1 MKKLKLKTW
10 QWVFVG
16 FLAIMT
22 IWSIYAEF
30 SMHGDHGAPHEQGEI
45 KEVPSQE
52 QKTEHEALPET
63 HQPEQKAHHEEI
75 SAAHEQEQEHQGG
88 HWQSGIPF
96 FWIGFGFFG
105 CIALIVFAKNLLA
118 PVIYKKED
126 YYHE

>member
-1 MKKLKLKTW
+1 MKKQKLKTW

-16 FLAIMT
+16 FLAIIT

-30 SMHGDHGAPHEQGEI
+30 SMEEDQGAPHEKGVVQ
-45 KEVPSQE
+45 EVPSQE
-52 QKTEHEALPET
+52 QKTEHEVLPET
-63 HQPEQKAHHEEI
+63 SQPEQKAEHEEI
-75 SAAHEQEQEHQGG
+75 SATPEQEQEHQGG
-88 HWQSGIPF
+88 HWKSGIPF

-126 YYHE
+126 YYNE

>member
-1 MKKLKLKTW
+1 MKKLKMKTW

-22 IWSIYAEF
+22 IWSIYAELTM
-30 SMHGDHGAPHEQGEI
+30 SGDHGAPHEQSEI
-45 KEVPSQE
+45 KEMHSQE
-52 QKTEHEALPET
+52 HQAETGALPEA
-63 HQPEQKAHHEEI
+63 HQPEQEI
-75 SAAHEQEQEHQGG
+75 EQEQEHHGG

-105 CIALIVFAKNLLA
+105 CIALIVFAKSLLA

-126 YYHE
+126 YYNE